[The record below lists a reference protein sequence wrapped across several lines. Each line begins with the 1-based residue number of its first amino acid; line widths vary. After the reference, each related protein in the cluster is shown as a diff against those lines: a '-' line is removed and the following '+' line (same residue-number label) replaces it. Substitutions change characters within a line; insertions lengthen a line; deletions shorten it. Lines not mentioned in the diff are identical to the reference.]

1 MTMEERKTQID
12 VYKAFRAIA
21 LILSQRDGGAA
32 KVTLTDVVKKD
43 AKNTKT
49 A

>member
-1 MTMEERKTQID
+1 MEERKTQID
-12 VYKAFRAIA
+12 VRKAFGAIA
-21 LILSQRDGGAA
+21 LILSQREGGAV

-43 AKNTKT
+43 AKNAKT